1 MTTNDF
7 TTIALD
13 DVYGGAG
20 FGANVAYGA
29 GRVAGWTVTAALAPF
44 KPETAFTQVGGP
56 WLRSK
61 GFPNAAAG
69 AEQGVRDIAKIWG
82 HPVKEQ

>member
-7 TTIALD
+7 ATIALD
-13 DVYGGAG
+13 DVRGG
-20 FGANVAYGA
+20 FGTADVAYGA
-29 GRVAGWTVTAALAPF
+29 GRFAGWTVTAALAPF

-61 GFPNAAAG
+61 GFPNAGAG

>member
-1 MTTNDF
+1 MNDF
-7 TTIALD
+7 LTIALD

-20 FGANVAYGA
+20 LGADLAYGA
-29 GRVAGWTVTAALAPF
+29 GRVAGWGVTAALAPF
-44 KPETAFTQVGGP
+44 KPDVAFTQVGGP

-69 AEQGVRDIAKIWG
+69 AEQGVRDIAALWH
-82 HPVKEQ
+82 HPVTER

>member
-1 MTTNDF
+1 MTKELAA
-7 TTIALD
+7 IALD

-20 FGANVAYGA
+20 FGADLAYGA
-29 GRVAGWTVTAALAPF
+29 GRAAGWTVTTALAPF
-44 KPETAFTQVGGP
+44 KPEVAFTQVGGP

-61 GFPNAAAG
+61 GYPNAAAG